1 MKINLIEN
9 VNNCYDVIIWKVT
22 MSSVYGEYSVE
33 TLLKKGNMKNIQ
45 VFIELSKKRQY
56 QHLIPMIEKIGSV
69 SFVKTLSDKYPKA
82 RHQGICA
89 EFDFAFA
96 DLHNVSYKRL
106 LMLDR
111 IQDPHNFGACL
122 RSAAAFG
129 VDAVI
134 VPKRE
139 HAPISEVV
147 HQVSCGGSLLV
158 PIIQVN
164 NLSQTMAELKDKGV
178 WFMATDEYARQSLE
192 EIDFSLNLCLVM
204 GSEGEGVKKRL
215 KELCDYQVSIKTHKQ
230 LSTLN
235 VSVATGILLH
245 TMYQNK

>member
-1 MKINLIEN
+1 
-9 VNNCYDVIIWKVT
+9 

-45 VFIELSKKRQY
+45 VIIESGKKRQY
-56 QHLIPMIEKIGSV
+56 QHLMPLIDEVASV
-69 SFVKTLSDKYPKA
+69 TFVKSLSDKHPKA
-82 RHQGICA
+82 RHQGIAA

-96 DLHNVSYKRL
+96 ELEDISYKRL

-134 VPKRE
+134 VPRRD
-139 HAPISEVV
+139 HAPMSEVV
-147 HQVSCGGSLLV
+147 HQVSCGGSFLV
-158 PIIQVN
+158 PVVQVN

-178 WFMATDEYARQSLE
+178 WFMATDEHATQTLE
-192 EIDFSLNLCLVM
+192 EIDLASNLCLVM

-215 KELCDYQVSIKTHKQ
+215 KELCDYQVSINTHPQ

-245 TMYQNK
+245 SMYQG